1 MLIVISSEVS
11 NKITKNVIKEMRTKM
26 VYPFKTKES
35 SNRGREKKRQKK
47 YRKPLHK
54 TNSKMV
60 DINQTLFTIFYL
72 LYLQYLYYLHNIYI
86 KCK

>member
-35 SNRGREKKRQKK
+35 SNRGRETKKTKE
-47 YRKPLHK
+47 
-54 TNSKMV
+54 V
-60 DINQTLFTIFYL
+60 
-72 LYLQYLYYLHNIYI
+72 
-86 KCK
+86 